1 MTCVAQIFTDFVE
14 LFCRERAS
22 TDAGRI
28 SFDDTDN
35 IFHAAGAD
43 AGTGASA
50 ASCRIRAG
58 NEGICTMVEVEHS
71 SLCPFKENFLTFTD
85 IEVCRVIRILDV
97 VTDLVS
103 IAEVFFED
111 FIVIEAFAAIIFFK
125 ETVFKI
131 NIDAQFLG
139 KDIAVHEVAD
149 ADAYAVDFVG
159 IARSDAVLR
168 RADFSITL
176 EFFIFFINTDMIR
189 HDDMRTR
196 GNFQFAYLHAFRGH
210 AFDFFKEDFRIDND
224 AAADDASFVGK
235 EDPRRQETQ
244 CKGLIVDDD
253 RMAGVIPTLGA
264 DDDIGL
270 LGQIIYNLT
279 FTFVAPLGS
288 DYHCCSHVFNIP
300 S

>member
-1 MTCVAQIFTDFVE
+1 
-14 LFCRERAS
+14 
-22 TDAGRI
+22 
-28 SFDDTDN
+28 
-35 IFHAAGAD
+35 
-43 AGTGASA
+43 
-50 ASCRIRAG
+50 
-58 NEGICTMVEVEHS
+58 MVEVEHS
-71 SLCPFKENFLTFTD
+71 SLCPFKEDFLAFTD
-85 IEVCRVIRILDV
+85 IEVRRVVRILDV
-97 VTDLVS
+97 LADLIG

-125 ETVFKI
+125 ETVFKV

-139 KDIAVHEVAD
+139 KYIAVHEVAD

-159 IARSDAVLR
+159 IARSDTVFR
-168 RADFSITL
+168 RADFS
-176 EFFIFFINTDMIR
+176 
-189 HDDMRTR
+189 TR
-196 GNFQFAYLHAFRGH
+196 GNFQFADLHPFGGH

>member
-1 MTCVAQIFTDFVE
+1 
-14 LFCRERAS
+14 
-22 TDAGRI
+22 
-28 SFDDTDN
+28 
-35 IFHAAGAD
+35 
-43 AGTGASA
+43 
-50 ASCRIRAG
+50 
-58 NEGICTMVEVEHS
+58 MVEVEHS
-71 SLCPFKENFLTFTD
+71 SLCPFKEDFLAFTD
-85 IEVCRVIRILDV
+85 IEVRRVVRILDV
-97 VTDLVS
+97 LADLVG

-125 ETVFKI
+125 ETVFKV

-139 KDIAVHEVAD
+139 KYIAVHEVAD

-159 IARSDAVLR
+159 IARSDTVFR
-168 RADFSITL
+168 RADFSVTL
-176 EFFIFFINTDMIR
+176 EFFIFFINADMIR

-196 GNFQFAYLHAFRGH
+196 GNFQFADLHTFGGH